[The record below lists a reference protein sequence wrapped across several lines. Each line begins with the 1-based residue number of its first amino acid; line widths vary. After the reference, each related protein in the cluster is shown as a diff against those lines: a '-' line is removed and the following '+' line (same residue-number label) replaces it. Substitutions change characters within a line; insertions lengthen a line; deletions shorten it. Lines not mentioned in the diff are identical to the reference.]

1 MHQVDFNLSLEEIT
15 KVEGH
20 ARLDITVRGGKVTQT
35 QFQILEYKRFYTQAI
50 RGQAIMGVPQLL
62 ARICGTCSNAHLM
75 ASIEAVER
83 GLGMATSPQ
92 TMALRKLTVNG
103 LMIRD
108 HALHL
113 YLFVMPDLFN
123 RDSLLQF
130 DEKNPEEHEILHDA
144 FAVKS
149 AGNHLSMLVAGRSVH
164 APYPTIG
171 GFLHTPETKDIPIV
185 VAELE
190 KVRPVVVRLIGL
202 FTKRRFVFERKTHYV
217 ALVNNTYGYLEGQLH
232 NSKGVIIPEQ
242 NLREHLERVVIP
254 YSEASAYV
262 FEGEM
267 YRVGAL
273 ARMNLAK
280 DKLHPTTKR
289 DAGFALNFFPSDNVH
304 DTNLAQAI
312 EILQAIDESLDLL
325 KTEFRPE
332 PPQKPV
338 YREWVGI
345 GVVEAPRGVL
355 FHKLQLTADGR
366 VREGEVIVPTGQNQ
380 IPIERDIA
388 QLVEENIAMERGALS
403 REIEKLIRA
412 YDPCMSCAAHFLE
425 VNWVG

>member
-20 ARLDITVRGGKVTQT
+20 ARLDITVRGGKVVQT

-75 ASIEAVER
+75 ASIEAIEH
-83 GLGMATSPQ
+83 GLGIIPSPQ
-92 TMALRKLTVNG
+92 TMALRRLTVNG
-103 LMIRD
+103 LIIRD

-171 GFLHTPETKDIPIV
+171 GFLHTPEKKDIPAV
-185 VAELE
+185 VEELQ
-190 KVRPVVVRLIGL
+190 KVRPAVLRLIDL
-202 FTKRRFVFERKTHYV
+202 FMNRRFVFERKTQYV
-217 ALVNNTYGYLEGQLH
+217 ALLSDTYGYLEGELH
-232 NSKGVIIPEQ
+232 NSKGVVIPEQ
-242 NLREHLERVVIP
+242 NLREHLEHVVVP
-254 YSEASAYV
+254 YSEASAYI

-273 ARMNLAK
+273 SRMNLAK
-280 DKLHPTTKR
+280 EKLHPATKR
-289 DAGFALNFFPSDNVH
+289 DANGAISIFPSDNVH
-304 DTNLAQAI
+304 DMNLAQAI
-312 EILQAIDESLDLL
+312 EILQAIDESLDVL
-325 KTEFRPE
+325 KTEFLPE
-332 PPQKPV
+332 MPQKPV
-338 YREWVGI
+338 YRESVGI

-355 FHKLQLTADGR
+355 FHKLYLTADGK

-388 QLVEENIAMERGALS
+388 HLVEENITMEHAALS
-403 REIEKLIRA
+403 HEIEKLIRA

-425 VNWVG
+425 VNWLS

>member
-1 MHQVDFNLSLEEIT
+1 LSLEEIT

-20 ARLDITVRGGKVTQT
+20 ARLDITVRGGKVVQT

-50 RGQAIMGVPQLL
+50 RGQAIVGVPQLL

-75 ASIEAVER
+75 ASIEAIEH
-83 GLGMATSPQ
+83 GLGMTHSAQ
-92 TMALRKLTVNG
+92 TRTLRKLTMNG

-130 DEKNPEEHEILHDA
+130 DEHNPEEHEILHDA

-171 GFLHTPETKDIPIV
+171 GFLHTPEAKDIPAV
-185 VAELE
+185 VDELT
-190 KVRPVVVRLIGL
+190 KVRPAVLRLIDL
-202 FTKRRFVFERKTHYV
+202 FMKHRFVFERKTQYV
-217 ALVNNTYGYLEGQLH
+217 ALVDDTYGYLEGQLH
-232 NSKGVIIPEQ
+232 NSRGVVIPEQ

-254 YSEASAYV
+254 YSEASAYI

-273 ARMNLAK
+273 SRMNLAK
-280 DKLHPTTKR
+280 EKLHSATMH
-289 DAGFALNFFPSDNVH
+289 DAAAALSFFPSDNIH

-312 EILQAIDESLDLL
+312 EILQAIDDSLNLL
-325 KTEFRPE
+325 KTEFHPE
-332 PPQKPV
+332 ILQKPV
-338 YREWVGI
+338 YREGVGI

-355 FHKLQLTADGR
+355 FHKLYLTADGK

-388 QLVEENIAMERGALS
+388 RLVEENITMERKALS

-425 VNWVG
+425 VNWVS